1 MIHTTITPDTRLV
14 PSADALIAAP
24 RTNAFRERVAGWLG
38 ILLSVAI
45 LAVVATQIGQ
55 VQLSKIAGLAPR
67 EPFFWSIFAASYL
80 LAPAAEWVIYHRIWR
95 LPVAGIVPLLRKQVA
110 NEIVLGYSGDAHFY
124 LWARRHAGVT
134 GSPFGAIKDVAMLSA
149 VAGNAATLL
158 MMLAAAPLLAGLL
171 AGPVARTFGVSV
183 AIVVALSLAIF
194 VFRRVLFSL
203 PRRDLHVI
211 VAIHFS
217 RIALSVVLTAAMWHA
232 LLPALRPGALLSLV
246 TLRMMLW
253 RLPLL
258 PSKDILF
265 AGLVVVLLGR
275 HTDVSAAM
283 ALMASLVVGT
293 HVAVGAL
300 AGAVPIAIAATAR
313 RPAKAADC
321 SQSHSLG

>member
-1 MIHTTITPDTRLV
+1 MIHTTITSESGAV
-14 PSADALIAAP
+14 PIVDALVAAP
-24 RTNAFRERVAGWLG
+24 RTNAFRERAAGWLG
-38 ILLSVAI
+38 LLLSVAI

-55 VQLSKIAGLAPR
+55 VELSKIAGLAPR
-67 EPFFWSIFAASYL
+67 EPFFWIVFAASYL
-80 LAPAAEWVIYHRIWR
+80 LAPAAEWAIYRRIWQ
-95 LPVAGIVPLLRKQVA
+95 LPATGMVPLLRKQVA

-158 MMLAAAPLLAGLL
+158 MMLAAAPLLAELL
-171 AGPVARTFGVSV
+171 TGPVARTFGLSV

-194 VFRRVLFSL
+194 VFRRALFSL
-203 PRRDLHVI
+203 PSRDLH
-211 VAIHFS
+211 AIIAVHFS
-217 RIALSVVLTAAMWHA
+217 RIALSVVLLTAMWHA
-232 LLPALRPGALLSLV
+232 LLPTLGLGALLSLA

-258 PSKDILF
+258 PSKDVLF
-265 AGLVVVLLGR
+265 AGLVVMLLGR

-293 HVAVGAL
+293 HVVVGVL
-300 AGAVPIAIAATAR
+300 AGAVSIAIAEATR
-313 RPAKAADC
+313 RQAEVAEYR
-321 SQSHSLG
+321 QSHSLG